1 MSGHCFGACGEK
13 AHSGEHFPGAAA
25 GLEDKLVPVM
35 LKRVLKN
42 FAVILRGRGIAAV
55 FSVGATGLMA
65 NALSAVDFGLVIL
78 LHTYI
83 MVVSSALNFRTFETV
98 VRFGI
103 PLNDSGDREGL
114 HSLLRSTMFID
125 VAAALAAT
133 IVAVA
138 AVPVAGHFLQWDGDM
153 MSWAVVYSLV
163 ILSTAN
169 GTPNGIL
176 RIYDRFDAL
185 GVQFIVA
192 PALRFTMVAV
202 AWALDAPKPVF
213 IFAWGSAFAAGH
225 IYMFVRG
232 LIELRVHTK
241 AGLWGGF
248 RWREVREREDGFWK
262 FIGVVYWQTNIDLLP
277 KHVSVLLAGSLLGPA
292 AAGLFRLAREF
303 STVLTQPAMMLREVL
318 FPDLTRSF
326 HAEDGHIRSVP
337 FKTALIAG
345 CVGLLFVAVS
355 FFFGKELLGLVGEE
369 YVAAST
375 LLTLLLVA
383 ASFELAS
390 ASLRAAAYA
399 MGKAGTVLR
408 IHIAGIIAYII
419 LFFILTPTI
428 GLNGPGFAAILASLL
443 ALALTA
449 RLIAKS

>member
-1 MSGHCFGACGEK
+1 
-13 AHSGEHFPGAAA
+13 
-25 GLEDKLVPVM
+25 V

-42 FAVILRGRGIAAV
+42 FGVVLRGRGIAAV
-55 FSVGATGLMA
+55 FAVGATGLMA
-65 NALSAVDFGLVIL
+65 NALSATDFGLVIL

-83 MVVSSALNFRTFETV
+83 MVVFSAFNFRTFEAI

-114 HSLLRSTMFID
+114 RSLLRSTMIID
-125 VAAALAAT
+125 LAAALVATVAA
-133 IVAVA
+133 VAV
-138 AVPVAGHFLQWDGDM
+138 VPVAGHLLHWDTDM
-153 MSWAVVYSLV
+153 VAWAGVYSLI

-169 GTPNGIL
+169 GTSNGIL
-176 RIYDRFDAL
+176 RIYDRFDAI
-185 GVQFIVA
+185 GVQFTVA
-192 PALRFTMVAV
+192 PALRFTMVAA
-202 AWALDAPKPVF
+202 AWALDAPKPFF

-232 LIELRVHTK
+232 LIELRAHTNT
-241 AGLWGGF
+241 GLWSGF
-248 RWREVREREDGFWK
+248 RWREVRKRESGFWK

-277 KHVSVLLAGSLLGPA
+277 KHVSVLLAGNLLGPA

-345 CVGLLFVAVS
+345 CVGLVFVIVA
-355 FFFGKELLGLVGEE
+355 FFFGPELLGIVGEE
-369 YVAAST
+369 YVPAST
-375 LLTLLLVA
+375 LLTLLMLA

-408 IHIAGIIAYII
+408 IHILGIISY
-419 LFFILTPTI
+419 LVMFFIMTPTI
-428 GLNGPGFAAILASLL
+428 GLNGPGIAAILASLL
-443 ALALTA
+443 SLLLTA